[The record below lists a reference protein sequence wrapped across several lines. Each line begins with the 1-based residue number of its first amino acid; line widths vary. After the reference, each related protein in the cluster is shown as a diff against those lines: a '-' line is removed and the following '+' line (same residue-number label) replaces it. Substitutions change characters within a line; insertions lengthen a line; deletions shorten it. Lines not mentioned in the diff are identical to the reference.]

1 MIAAPINDVSCLS
14 KFTDVAQQATER
26 AEVQQLAER
35 FLARNRNTDSA
46 LRDMRRWLR
55 NKPQLN
61 DTGHGPEPRVDCG
74 TVQQRVNYLGD
85 RPNCSERT
93 ILYCALGEQIDPDSI
108 RQMATIKTPAG
119 LHTFPL
125 ENGDPIVLDPRM
137 PRNALLLGVH
147 AMRNGAGAT
156 EMQPHELVSFALD
169 LAEEPARQYRNG
181 RTRIDNAE
189 HALQRIFRGERVAPC
204 PSRFRNA
211 LSDIAWTFALAEQAA
226 RVSGGYGLDAVRLS
240 AMAVQSM
247 MTAQA
252 RNLSFHVG
260 GYKIGVDTKALRKV
274 RKHIGRASK
283 DVLRTAEHVA
293 KAAGP
298 LAGPALKA
306 YLLTNGIPPQAVD
319 AIAGTVLQ
327 SAGIAPGP
335 LGFKT
340 PDAGSLNALAFDTAV
355 QQLAKTAPKKG

>member
-1 MIAAPINDVSCLS
+1 MIAAPVNDVSCLS
-14 KFTDVAQQATER
+14 RFTDVAKQATER
-26 AEVQQLAER
+26 AEVQQLANR
-35 FLARNRNTDSA
+35 FLARNASTDAA
-46 LRDMRRWLR
+46 LHDMRRWLR

-74 TVQQRVNYLGD
+74 TVQQRVDYLGD

-93 ILYCALGEQIDPDSI
+93 ILYCALGEHIDPDSI
-108 RQMATIKTPAG
+108 RQMATIRTPAG

-125 ENGDPIVLDPRM
+125 ENGEPVVLDPRM

-147 AMRNGAGAT
+147 AMRNGSAS
-156 EMQPHELVSFALD
+156 EMRPHELVSFALD

-181 RTRIDNAE
+181 RTRLDSAE
-189 HALQRIFRGERVAPC
+189 TALQRAFRGEPVAPC
-204 PSRFRNA
+204 PSRFRNS

-247 MTAQA
+247 MAAQA
-252 RNLSFHVG
+252 RNLSFRIG
-260 GYKIGVDTKALRKV
+260 GLKVGVDTKALRKA
-274 RKHIGRASK
+274 RKQ
-283 DVLRTAEHVA
+283 VLRSAKQVA
-293 KAAGP
+293 KTAGP

-319 AIAGTVLQ
+319 AVAGNVLK
-327 SAGIAPGP
+327 SAGIPPGP
-335 LGFKT
+335 LGFRT

-355 QQLAKTAPKKG
+355 QQLTKTALTKG